1 METLHRVPP
10 GTYSKG
16 YIMGNGMPLGYLVN
30 PPEGKLITQQEAR
43 RMDLDVERSRA
54 PGQPRSVAYPR
65 PAAPTQVIEPVPA
78 PAAEAPRPP
87 AAEAPRPPA
96 DEPRVTP
103 PAPEAPDT
111 PAEHPTRPRPTR
123 PKPPEVSAKPPADA
137 PEAKPRGGRYGKG
150 AAILAGLLGVG
161 YAGTRI
167 GGSKNTSLGQ
177 PTTTTSQAGPRRGG
191 ISIDEINKRMSEVS
205 VGFQRGGLVGKQ
217 DENKGMTFVP
227 DKAATERLAN
237 LKQKFK
243 ATKLLNK
250 DFSKSYAMANS

>member
-1 METLHRVPP
+1 TRV
-10 GTYSKG
+10 
-16 YIMGNGMPLGYLVN
+16 I
-30 PPEGKLITQQEAR
+30 
-43 RMDLDVERSRA
+43 
-54 PGQPRSVAYPR
+54 
-65 PAAPTQVIEPVPA
+65 
-78 PAAEAPRPP
+78 PP
-87 AAEAPRPPA
+87 AAET
-96 DEPRVTP
+96 RVIP
-103 PAPEAPDT
+103 PAPE
-111 PAEHPTRPRPTR
+111 ERPTLPIR
-123 PKPPEVSAKPPADA
+123 PKPPEVKPPADAPEAKPPADA

-191 ISIDEINKRMSEVS
+191 ISIDEINKRMSEIS

-250 DFSKSYAMANS
+250 DFSKSYAMANSGLLKENFQKVWKLQGNTGLPPKRLQKGGKVPNFGFWGDNLKSM